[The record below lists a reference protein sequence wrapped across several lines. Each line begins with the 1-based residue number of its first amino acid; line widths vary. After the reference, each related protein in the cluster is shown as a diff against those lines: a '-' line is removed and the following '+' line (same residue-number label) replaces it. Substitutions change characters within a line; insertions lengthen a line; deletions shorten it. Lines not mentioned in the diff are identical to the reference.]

1 MNKTKPT
8 GEITGKINADPNPL
22 FFGRR
27 CVISWET
34 NDPTGAEIR
43 VSTAPDDEKLVSK
56 SRGRSGQTEI
66 PWIVDS
72 TVYDFRL
79 YAASQPDKPIDSVR
93 VKRDFES
100 VPLILHELA
109 DEALRGNIG
118 MAELSLFIAALIPA
132 YLQTERFRQVF
143 PVLLQQLAVDVM
155 HGNVGANEV
164 SQFIATVIPKY
175 LDKSIAGK
183 IVAAPNPISFGEN
196 SVRIAWGIN
205 DPAGGEVRVSTS
217 PGDEMLLSRG
227 PSGQMEIPWI
237 SDSTKYE
244 FRLYAASQPTAPVDS
259 VEVRRDLDSAP
270 IILRTLAEEA
280 GRGNIDMVELS
291 RFIVAL
297 IPVYLQTDRF
307 SQVFPTLLLE
317 FAINALRGNVGATE
331 LSNFIAITV
340 PKFTNNSVAGKIVA
354 TPNPLSFGEDHV
366 LISWGTNDP
375 AGGEVRVLTS
385 SGEEKLLTREPSGQ
399 MKVPWISHATKYDF
413 RLYAASKPDAPI
425 DSVRV
430 LRDLDSERAIL
441 GKLADKLT
449 RETIDTMELSKF
461 IATVIPRCLH
471 SGKFQEI
478 FPLWE
483 RHGFHVTPVH
493 FYQPIPDTQSLP
505 DTLWTQRSKLVGI
518 NMNAS
523 VQLDLLRNHFPKF
536 RDEYEQFPTTPT
548 EEPGHFYLNNHLF
561 DGADA
566 LVAYCMTRHF
576 RPQLLIEVGSG
587 FSSLLLGQAATK
599 NNNSTL
605 ICIEPFAQEFLKHG
619 FRGLHS
625 LIEKKV
631 QDMDLDFFSQLG
643 PGDVLFID
651 SSHTVKIGG
660 DVNYLFLEVLP
671 RLKPGVIVHVHDIF
685 FPFDYRRDWVK
696 EEFRFWTEQYLL
708 QAFLAFNSEFE
719 VLMANRY
726 LAHKYSEDLKAAFP
740 SLGKLK
746 ANSKESISWGGG
758 SFWMRRKT

>member
-8 GEITGKINADPNPL
+8 GEITGKINANPNPL
-22 FFGRR
+22 FFGQR

-34 NDPTGAEIR
+34 NDPAGAEVR

-56 SRGRSGQTEI
+56 SSGRSGQTEI

-79 YAASQPDKPIDSVR
+79 YAASQPGKPIDSVR

-100 VPLILHELA
+100 VPLILGELA
-109 DEALRGNIG
+109 EEALRGNID
-118 MAELSLFIAALIPA
+118 MAELSRFIAAVIPA
-132 YLQTERFRQVF
+132 YLQSEPQVF
-143 PVLLQQLAVDVM
+143 PVLLQQLVVDVM
-155 HGNVGANEV
+155 HGNAGANEL

-183 IVAAPNPISFGEN
+183 IVAAPNPVSFGEN
-196 SVRIAWGIN
+196 SVRIAWGTN

-217 PGDEMLLSRG
+217 PDDEMLLSRG

-270 IILRTLAEEA
+270 MILRELADEVL
-280 GRGNIDMVELS
+280 RGNIDMAELS
-291 RFIVAL
+291 RF
-297 IPVYLQTDRF
+297 
-307 SQVFPTLLLE
+307 
-317 FAINALRGNVGATE
+317 
-331 LSNFIAITV
+331 
-340 PKFTNNSVAGKIVA
+340 VA
-354 TPNPLSFGEDHV
+354 TVIPACLRSANFREFFPVV
-366 LISWGTNDP
+366 LHEL
-375 AGGEVRVLTS
+375 AVMR
-385 SGEEKLLTREPSGQ
+385 EK
-399 MKVPWISHATKYDF
+399 VDI
-413 RLYAASKPDAPI
+413 I
-425 DSVRV
+425 
-430 LRDLDSERAIL
+430 
-441 GKLADKLT
+441 
-449 RETIDTMELSKF
+449 MELSQF
-461 IATVIPRCLH
+461 IATVMPRCLH

-505 DTLWTQRSKLVGI
+505 ETLWTQRSKLVGI

-536 RDEYEQFPTTPT
+536 RDEYEQFPTTPP

-561 DGADA
+561 DGTDA
-566 LVAYCMTRHF
+566 LVAYCMVRNF
-576 RPQLLIEVGSG
+576 QPQLIIEVGSG

-599 NNNSTL
+599 NNNSAL
-605 ICIEPFAQEFLKHG
+605 ICIEPFPQEFLKHG

-685 FPFDYRRDWVK
+685 FPFEYRRDWVK

-719 VLMANRY
+719 ALMANRY
-726 LAHKYSEDLKAAFP
+726 LAYKYPEDLKAAFP

-746 ANSKESISWGGG
+746 ANSKQSISWGGG
-758 SFWMRRKT
+758 SFWMRRKNPAD